1 MRTKILVFG
10 MLLGLIAS
18 CTKENLSDSKIS
30 KFGTVFQT
38 ADDNL
43 PAVTQNYSEKDI
55 KQLIRNNSTKA
66 SSAIKITF
74 TWGGTSSP
82 GQGGNNPC
90 QGCFH
95 CGCCLG
101 LCVELRKGM
110 LVSDDHVLTDQE
122 ISEGWGIFN
131 MVNLVDSHEIMLIP
145 SQNVDNGTGY
155 LNVDDDIMF
164 SDEINDYFD
173 EVIVLE
179 GGAYRINSVNGYP
192 FGVIIINKK

>member
-43 PAVTQNYSEKDI
+43 PVVTQNYSEKDI
-55 KQLIRNNSTKA
+55 QRLIQNNSSKA
-66 SSAIKITF
+66 SAAIKITA
-74 TWGGTSSP
+74 TWGGSSSP
-82 GQGGNNPC
+82 GQHNPC

-101 LCVELRKGM
+101 LCIELRKGM
-110 LVSDDHVLTDQE
+110 IVTDDHVLTDEE
-122 ISEGWGIFN
+122 ITEGWGIFK
-131 MVNLVDSHEIMLIP
+131 MINLENSNEIILIP
-145 SQNVDNGTGY
+145 FQNVDNGTGY
-155 LNVDDDIMF
+155 LNVDDDIML

-179 GGAYRINSVNGYP
+179 GGAYRINSVSGHP
-192 FGVIIINKK
+192 FGVIVINKK